1 MSGQGGAVLYEVRI
15 PMRASSQ
22 VTFTSGSEQWRLIST
37 EFRVPSPSSDGTKE
51 IVTVPGFMT
60 EAANAVDDV
69 VAYTWQN
76 GRLLPQCGGRVPK
89 RGCLVLLVESPH
101 RSEYDRSHRPRQP
114 LNNGRT
120 RRRIET
126 DLPGVILQAQRDL
139 GRNFDGC
146 DVVLSNPV
154 RFQAS
159 LHRLMDKRELRKRPK
174 GRRGL
179 QRDVR
184 DETWLALFG
193 TPEIRDDFRSRIASY
208 EPALII
214 LAPTRGVEP
223 TLLDFVRGQGW
234 RYVRLDSHP
243 SAWMQTR
250 PPKVLGYGP

>member
-1 MSGQGGAVLYEVRI
+1 MGDALLYEVRI
-15 PMRASSQ
+15 PLRAASQ
-22 VTFTSGSEQWRLIST
+22 VTFTSGSAQWGLIST

-60 EAANAVDDV
+60 EDANAVADV
-69 VAYTWQN
+69 VAYTWRN
-76 GRLLPQCGGRVPK
+76 GRLLTQSVGSMPT

-101 RSEYDRSHRPRQP
+101 KSEYDRRHRPRQP
-114 LNNGRT
+114 LNNKRT
-120 RRRIET
+120 RQRIE
-126 DLPGVILQAQRDL
+126 DYLPDVILQAQRDL

-146 DVVLSNPV
+146 NVVLSNPV

-159 LHRLMDKRELRKRPK
+159 LHRLMDKRELRKQPK
-174 GRRGL
+174 GCGGL

-193 TPEIRDDFRSRIASY
+193 TQEIKGDFKSRIALY
-208 EPALII
+208 EPALIL

-243 SAWMQTR
+243 SAWMPTR
-250 PPKVLGYGP
+250 PPRVLGYGP